1 MSMTSAV
8 RLAPREAIGLTI
20 FAGRAGDR
28 NARAMQGAAIL
39 GAALAARLDV
49 AATTIG
55 TPAAPLGETWTR
67 ELEGARAELEA
78 LAQACEA
85 TFAAHARPVLVMG
98 RCAASLATLP
108 VPARH
113 RPDAC
118 LVWFD
123 AHADLNTPANTP
135 TGYLGGL
142 VIAAACGLWDSG
154 LGAGLPLNNVVLAG
168 TRDIDPG
175 EQALIDAGR
184 VAHVAPGADFAARLA
199 AAVAGRPV
207 YVHIDCDVL
216 EPDLVPSE
224 YRVPGGLSLADLQAA
239 AGVLARLEVVGLEL
253 TEYEAS
259 WAQRDVAASPDALLD
274 ALAPLLLALRRPA

>member
-1 MSMTSAV
+1 MSTMSA
-8 RLAPREAIGLTI
+8 RGLAPRGDTRLMI
-20 FAGRAGDR
+20 FVGRAGDR
-28 NARAMQGAAIL
+28 NARAMRGAAIL
-39 GAALAARLDV
+39 GAALAAHLDV
-49 AATTIG
+49 EATTIG
-55 TPAAPLGETWTR
+55 APSPPLGDDWA
-67 ELEGARAELEA
+67 GELEA
-78 LAQACEA
+78 ARTGLEELARACDA
-85 TFAAHARPVLVMG
+85 SFAAKARPILVMG

-123 AHADLNTPANTP
+123 AHADLNTPDNTP

-142 VIAAACGLWDSG
+142 VVAGACGLWASG
-154 LGAGLPLNNVVLAG
+154 LGAGLPLDQVVLAG

-175 EQALIDAGR
+175 EQALIDAGM
-184 VAHVAPGADFAARLA
+184 VAHVAPGADFAMRLA

-224 YRVPGGLSLADLQAA
+224 YRVPGGLSLADLRAA
-239 AGVLARLEVVGLEL
+239 SLALAEREVIGLEL

-259 WAQRDVAASPDALLD
+259 WAQRDVAAAPDALLE
-274 ALAPLLLALRRPA
+274 ALAPLLEALRRPQ

>member
-1 MSMTSAV
+1 MSTMSA
-8 RLAPREAIGLTI
+8 RGPGARADIRLTI
-20 FAGRAGDR
+20 FAGRVGDR
-28 NARAMQGAAIL
+28 NARAMAGAAIL
-39 GAALAARLDV
+39 GAAV
-49 AATTIG
+49 ADHLGVEATTLG
-55 TPAAPLGETWTR
+55 VPLPPLGADW
-67 ELEGARAELEA
+67 AAELEA
-78 LAQACEA
+78 
-85 TFAAHARPVLVMG
+85 ARPGLEQLARACDASFAGNARPILVMG

-108 VPARH
+108 VPVRH

-123 AHADLNTPANTP
+123 AHADLNTPENTP

-142 VIAAACGLWDSG
+142 VVAGACGLWQSG
-154 LGAGLPLNNVVLAG
+154 FGAGLALDSVVLAG

-199 AAVAGRPV
+199 VAVAKRPV

-224 YRVPGGLSLADLQAA
+224 YRVPGGLSLADLRAA
-239 AGVLARLEVVGLEL
+239 SVALAALDVVGLEL

-259 WAQRDVAASPDALLD
+259 WAHRDVAASPDALLESI
-274 ALAPLLLALRRPA
+274 APLLEALRRPW